1 MKTTAA
7 RLVEHGR
14 PLEVTEV
21 DLPAPS
27 ADEVEMEMAYGG
39 VNPVDRYRALGKVA
53 AGSPVPRTL
62 GAEGAG
68 LVDGKPFVVFGRGVG
83 ATRDGIWATRV
94 VIPRS
99 ALIEVPDGVELQH
112 AAVMGVAGVTAWRTV
127 TELGRVTPED
137 RVLVL
142 GASGGVGS
150 TIVSLVH
157 RLGATVWGQSGD
169 PGNVEWLR
177 AQGAD
182 RVVVGDVHD
191 LVERVS
197 ELQPSVVFDPLGGGF
212 TGAAIEALA
221 PRGRLVIFGTSAGP
235 TGTVPLQTIYRSA
248 LRILGYGGLRD
259 PDNVHRAGLL
269 EALRALAEHRLSVV
283 VGRTLPL
290 SAVNEALE
298 LIAERAVRGKIA
310 LDLREG

>member
-39 VNPVDRYRALGKVA
+39 VNPVDRYRALGKVD

-68 LVDGKPFVVFGRGVG
+68 LVDGKPFVVFGHGVG
-83 ATRDGIWATRV
+83 ATRDGIWATRAV
-94 VIPRS
+94 VPRS
-99 ALIEVPDGVELQH
+99 ALIEVPDGVELRH

-127 TELGRVTPED
+127 TELGRVTPDD

-191 LVERVS
+191 LVERVN

-290 SAVNEALE
+290 SAVNKALE

>member
-1 MKTTAA
+1 MRTTAA

-27 ADEVEMEMAYGG
+27 ADEVEIEMAYGG
-39 VNPVDRYRALGKVA
+39 VNPVDRYRALGKVD

-68 LVDGKPFVVFGRGVG
+68 WVDGEPFVVFGHGVG
-83 ATRDGIWATRV
+83 ATRDGIWATRAV
-94 VIPRS
+94 VPRS
-99 ALIEVPDGVELQH
+99 ALIKVPDGVELRH

-127 TELGRVTPED
+127 TDLGRVTPDD

-157 RLGATVWGQSGD
+157 RLGATVWGQSSD

-182 RVVVGDVHD
+182 KVVVGDADD

-235 TGTVPLQTIYRSA
+235 TGTIPLQTLYRSA

-290 SAVNEALE
+290 SQVNEALE